1 MGREVECILRDGKL
15 VIRPVR
21 EETEFAE
28 EILADFIKRGIAE
41 DELLSEFKHV
51 RAAIRPAVERMIRE
65 ANSLARNLK
74 STGDDKMKEI
84 FSGKEL

>member
-41 DELLSEFKHV
+41 DELSEFKHV
-51 RAAIRPAVERMIRE
+51 RAAIRPAVERMIQE